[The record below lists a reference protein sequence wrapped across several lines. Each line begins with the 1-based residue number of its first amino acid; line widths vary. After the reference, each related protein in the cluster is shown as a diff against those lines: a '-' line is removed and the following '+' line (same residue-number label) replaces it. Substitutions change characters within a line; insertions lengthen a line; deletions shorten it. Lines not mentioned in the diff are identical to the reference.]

1 MLKLEEQVCSLK
13 LAKRLKE
20 LNCKQDSLFN
30 WLVPSDISI
39 KTCIWSTN
47 DLENPDVNYN
57 DFDKDCDIYSA
68 FTVAE
73 LGEKLP
79 SRANN
84 KNVVFSKI
92 GRKYEIYLHRKDEEI
107 VQKEYFRA
115 KTEANAR
122 AKMLIYLK
130 ENKIIP

>member
-1 MLKLEEQVCSLK
+1 MELEKQVTSLALSKKLKK
-13 LAKRLKE
+13 LGV
-20 LNCKQDSLFN
+20 KQDSL
-30 WLVPSDISI
+30 WYWHRVMMGR
-39 KTCIWSTN
+39 
-47 DLENPDVNYN
+47 E
-57 DFDKDCDIYSA
+57 DFDNYEIRLSDKIDEMGDGWKGMHQEYFSA
-68 FTVAE
+68 FTPAE

-92 GRKYEIYLHRKDEEI
+92 GRKYEIFLHRKDEEI